1 MPTNARADTDTDTAA
16 RVARRYWN
24 QHVTGAGNWRRDAF
38 SGSELRA
45 AGEDLAALRSGLG
58 RPAATVPALW
68 RYYTS
73 PVDGRVT
80 PELEAEHAAL
90 ALYGL
95 HQQSQSSPMHRR
107 GVTIGTALRALH
119 RSGRFSEEAVD
130 RRVAAAVH
138 TTAVPALLYRL
149 RGLVTQLRAVQQ
161 PIDYDQLLSD
171 VWRWSHP
178 EHRQRVRR
186 EWGLA
191 YHAWGPSSQDR
202 TPAPGRP
209 ASPDG
214 KSTTTGTKAPNPVQH
229 ASAPS
234 TP

>member
-1 MPTNARADTDTDTAA
+1 MPTNARADTDTAA

-24 QHVTGAGNWRRDAF
+24 QHVTGDGHWRRDAF
-38 SGSELRA
+38 TGSELRA

-80 PELEAEHAAL
+80 RELEAEHAAL

-95 HQQSQSSPMHRR
+95 HQQSQSVPMHRR
-107 GVTIGTALRALH
+107 GITIGAALRALH

-149 RGLVTQLRAVQQ
+149 RGLITQLRSVQQ
-161 PIDYDQLLSD
+161 PIDYDQLMSD

-191 YHAWGPSSQDR
+191 YHAWGPSSQDQPGER
-202 TPAPGRP
+202 SRSRESEAAGKDGTGPAQRP
-209 ASPDG
+209 
-214 KSTTTGTKAPNPVQH
+214 T
-229 ASAPS
+229 SAPS